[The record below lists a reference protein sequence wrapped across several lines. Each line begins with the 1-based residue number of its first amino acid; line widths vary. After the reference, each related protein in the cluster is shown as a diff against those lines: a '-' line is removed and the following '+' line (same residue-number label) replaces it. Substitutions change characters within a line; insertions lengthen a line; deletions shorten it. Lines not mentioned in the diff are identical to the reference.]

1 MANDARL
8 EMNLDKFEKE
18 RGISRYKAVVMA
30 AKEARFLR
38 EQQNLGID
46 DLNGEKPETVAIR
59 RLYEGKVVEVEKN
72 EEYEE

>member
-1 MANDARL
+1 MPNNAKL

-18 RGISRYKAVVMA
+18 RGISRYQAVLMA

-46 DLNGEKPETVAIR
+46 DLGGEKPETVAIR

-72 EEYEE
+72 EGDQE